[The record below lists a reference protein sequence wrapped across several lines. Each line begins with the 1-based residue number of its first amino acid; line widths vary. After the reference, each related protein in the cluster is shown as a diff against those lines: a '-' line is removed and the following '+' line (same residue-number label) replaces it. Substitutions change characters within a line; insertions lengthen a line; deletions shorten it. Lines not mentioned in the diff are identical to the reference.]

1 MKRYRQRD
9 DLIPDLEDQHGDN
22 QNRDWVNDKMFED
35 FDVYTAVY
43 YVIRSRI
50 ISVQIDDPQ
59 DPEKYISAEYWG
71 DGMFVLA
78 WVDC

>member
-1 MKRYRQRD
+1 M
-9 DLIPDLEDQHGDN
+9 I
-22 QNRDWVNDKMFED
+22 DKMFED

-59 DPEKYISAEYWG
+59 DPEKYISAEYRGCIW
-71 DGMFVLA
+71 MVRFILS
-78 WVDC
+78 

>member
-1 MKRYRQRD
+1 
-9 DLIPDLEDQHGDN
+9 
-22 QNRDWVNDKMFED
+22 MFED

-78 WVDC
+78 